1 MVNFLNVALQPGF
14 VKKKMYWPFVSSRF
28 AYGTKDRHNRALHL
42 WQPCGNAQAQW
53 FCIPWLLWILH
64 LMRTAAGVLL
74 AMRLQM
80 FNVCAADYES
90 EQEWL
95 STGKQNPVI
104 CCVWVIPLLPS
115 RSLWRFM
122 PRVEI
127 VQKHNTAAR
136 RLYIRGHNGK
146 IYPYLVMND
155 ACLTESRREERVL
168 QLLRLLNPCLEKRKE
183 TTKRHLF
190 FTGRSCVRFFF
201 IESFFFVCV
210 CFLRKA
216 VCFLSETSK

>member
-1 MVNFLNVALQPGF
+1 MIFKCSFIFLIHTWTLRWF
-14 VKKKMYWPFVSSRF
+14 LITFFLFSRWSS
-28 AYGTKDRHNRALHL
+28 KLDSSWDLNSL
-42 WQPCGNAQAQW
+42 
-53 FCIPWLLWILH
+53 WLLYHLPIILS
-64 LMRTAAGVLL
+64 LTLL
-74 AMRLQM
+74 L
-80 FNVCAADYES
+80 Y
-90 EQEWL
+90 
-95 STGKQNPVI
+95 
-104 CCVWVIPLLPS
+104 LL
-115 RSLWRFM
+115 RFM

-190 FTGRSCVRFFF
+190 FTGTAVTTDHTETAPSPWLHLFMSALWTRPFVSMTRFN
-201 IESFFFVCV
+201 
-210 CFLRKA
+210 
-216 VCFLSETSK
+216 SEVYL